1 MADTDSTNTRATS
14 QLTAEALTA
23 LTGRLV
29 SHADGIENIAAQG
42 MAQDMRFAAQAIE
55 HLKRP
60 TAGDIPEAV
69 TKGPPELISITSLKA
84 LLNRLLDHGQ
94 DCGDETIHADIET
107 VGRLVFTLWDVIE
120 RAGIKDPAIE
130 MKPAAGGC

>member
-1 MADTDSTNTRATS
+1 MATSDPNDTDQKTLSLND
-14 QLTAEALTA
+14 LVA

-29 SHADGIENIAAQG
+29 RHADGIQNIAAQG
-42 MAQDMRFAAQAIE
+42 MADDMRLAAQAIE
-55 HLKRP
+55 HLMRP
-60 TAGDIPEAV
+60 AAEDMPEAV

-84 LLNRLLDHGQ
+84 LFNRLLDHGQ

-130 MKPAAGGC
+130 MKPAAEGC